1 MNIIIGNILSFIGSS
16 IDFTFNIKFNEKSK
30 ILKGNLIS
38 STLSLISYVFFKAY
52 DGCITAIITLFRLIT
67 IYLKDKYNKKFDFLF
82 IFFIALYSLMFFKYS
97 GIQTIILFLS
107 LMCSFVPKWIFKDM
121 QKIRVGELLAN
132 ILAIIY
138 NIVICNYAVIL
149 LQVINI
155 IIILIAIKKWSK
167 KYNHRYKN

>member
-1 MNIIIGNILSFIGSS
+1 MNIVIGNILSFVGSL
-16 IDFTFNIKFNEKSK
+16 IDFTFNIEFNEKSK

-38 STLSLISYVFFKAY
+38 STLTLISYVLFKAY

-67 IYLKDKYNKKFDFLF
+67 IYLKDKYNKKCDFLF
-82 IFFIALYSLMFFKYS
+82 ILFIALYFLIFFKYS
-97 GIQTIILFLS
+97 GIQTIVLFLS

-138 NIVICNYAVIL
+138 NILIYNYAVIL

-155 IIILIAIKKWSK
+155 IIILIAIIKWCKKI
-167 KYNHRYKN
+167 NN